1 MGTGLKRT
9 SKGSKVFAVLGGALE
24 AGLNIPH
31 GDKSFLGNDGRARE
45 RENEENE
52 SEKADKHIFGGHV
65 FKIMNT
71 LKDELDGFERQFSRY
86 IEHGVKP
93 HHLSEIY
100 DKVHK
105 AIRANPTANVK
116 RSVREGLTPAKF
128 NNVKLSLEQRKEK

>member
-1 MGTGLKRT
+1 MG
-9 SKGSKVFAVLGGALE
+9 
-24 AGLNIPH
+24 
-31 GDKSFLGNDGRARE
+31 GRARE

-52 SEKADKHIFGGHV
+52 SEKIDKHIFGGHI

-86 IEHGVKP
+86 IEYEVKP
-93 HHLSEIY
+93 HRLSEIY

-105 AIRANPTANVK
+105 AIHINPTTDVR

-128 NNVKLSLEQRKEK
+128 SDVKLSFEQRKKKFKRKLFGLT